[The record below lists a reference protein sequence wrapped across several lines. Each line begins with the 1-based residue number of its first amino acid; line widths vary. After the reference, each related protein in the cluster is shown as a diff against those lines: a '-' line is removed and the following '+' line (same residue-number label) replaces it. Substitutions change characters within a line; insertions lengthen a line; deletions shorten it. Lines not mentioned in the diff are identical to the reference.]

1 MRRRPASF
9 MIKFASVGM
18 LVSMVVVRTLALLVL
33 MKFLAVRFGTEG
45 FGQLSQILALGALFS
60 VLAGG
65 GLTNGI
71 VRNLAASEAH
81 EERAKWIKAALPI
94 AAVTAFALGL
104 FALLLYVTAA
114 SALFPGQDL
123 GFVLLVVALSQ
134 AIVGFGNI
142 ALAYLSGTHDIRGF
156 TIANSVGS
164 IAAALLVGLLAY
176 SLGFR
181 GAAAGCAAM
190 ALMPALAG
198 LAIAGRTIQWPDLRH
213 ALFERERAWALVKFG
228 GSMYLAA
235 AAVPLVWVYV
245 RSDLALREGWQAVG
259 LWQSVTRISDS
270 YMQVFGVIFMNYA
283 LPQIASAA
291 PSERTQ
297 RLRHIGVLTSGVFLS
312 GAAVLYF
319 SRDVVLRLA
328 FSRAF
333 TDATTFLV
341 PQIVGDGFKLLSLL
355 FVYYLMALN
364 RPTVLAAMELLQ
376 AGLILVGYLTLVQH
390 LGNRAAVVS
399 YALATFVVST
409 ATLVL
414 AARTPSLSAGRH
426 ERQSQPY
433 SG

>member
-1 MRRRPASF
+1 

-18 LVSMVVVRTLALLVL
+18 LVAMVVVRTLALLAL

-71 VRNLAASEAH
+71 VRNLAASDTSQ
-81 EERAKWIKAALPI
+81 ERAKWVKASLPI
-94 AAVTAFALGL
+94 AAAAALFLGL
-104 FALLLYVTAA
+104 VAVVLYWTAT

-142 ALAYLSGTHDIRGF
+142 ALAYLSGTHNVKGF
-156 TIANSVGS
+156 TAANSVGS
-164 IAAALLVGLLAY
+164 IAAAVFVGLLAY
-176 SLGFR
+176 SFGFR

-198 LAIAGRTIQWPDLRH
+198 MVIAGRALDWSDLRH
-213 ALFERERAWALVKFG
+213 ARFERERVWALVKFG

-245 RSDLALREGWQAVG
+245 RSDLALREGWQTVG
-259 LWQSVTRISDS
+259 LWQSVTRISDA

-291 PSERTQ
+291 PSERGH
-297 RLRHIGVLTSGVFLS
+297 RLRHIGVLIFALFLS

-341 PQIVGDGFKLLSLL
+341 PQIVGDAFKLLSLL

-364 RPTVLAAMELLQ
+364 RASVLAAMELLQ
-376 AGLILVGYLTLVQH
+376 AGLILVAYWILVQY
-390 LGNRAAVVS
+390 LGDRAAVVS
-399 YALATFVVST
+399 YTLATFIVSA

-414 AARTPSLSAGRH
+414 VVRTPGLSTGRDG
-426 ERQSQPY
+426 RQSQPY
-433 SG
+433 PV

>member
-1 MRRRPASF
+1 

-18 LVSMVVVRTLALLVL
+18 LVAMVVVRTLALLAL

-71 VRNLAASEAH
+71 VRNLAASEARD
-81 EERAKWIKAALPI
+81 ERAKWIKAALPI
-94 AAVTAFALGL
+94 AAVSALVLGL
-104 FALLLYVTAA
+104 VALVLYRTAA
-114 SALFPGQDL
+114 LALFPGQDL
-123 GFVLLVVALSQ
+123 GFVLIVVAVSQ

-142 ALAYLSGTHDIRGF
+142 ALAFLSGTHDITGF
-156 TIANSVGS
+156 TIANAVGS
-164 IAAALLVGLLAY
+164 IAAAVFVGLLAY
-176 SLGFR
+176 TLGFR

-190 ALMPALAG
+190 ALMPAIAG
-198 LAIAGRTIQWPDLRH
+198 LLIAGRAIHWPDVRH

-228 GSMYLAA
+228 GSVYLAA

-259 LWQSVTRISDS
+259 LWQSVTRISDA

-283 LPQIASAA
+283 LPQIAAA
-291 PSERTQ
+291 VPTERTH
-297 RLRHIGVLTSGVFLS
+297 RLRHIGVLIFALFLS

-319 SRDVVLRLA
+319 ARDVVLRLA
-328 FSRAF
+328 FSQAF

-355 FVYYLMALN
+355 FVYYLLALN
-364 RPTVLAAMELLQ
+364 RATVQAAMELLQ
-376 AGLILVGYLTLVQH
+376 AGLILVAYLMLVQH
-390 LGNRAAVVS
+390 LGDRAAVVS
-399 YALATFVVST
+399 YALATFVVSA

-414 AARTPSLSAGRH
+414 AARTPGLSAGRH
-426 ERQSQPY
+426 ERQSQP
-433 SG
+433 SPV